1 MLGSLLL
8 NYMKMPPEADRTVG
22 LDEKAAEGGYP
33 SAAPIGYQNVDD
45 DIGITP
51 HHQRAPIVKELF
63 AMAATGEYSGQQ
75 LTRFAQ
81 DRGLRSRRGLVL
93 NKDTV
98 CDTILRN
105 PAYYGTFRWGGKTYD
120 GNYEPLITKDLY
132 DRVQLALER
141 RSRAKTRRHTF
152 TYTGLL
158 TCGTCNGLL
167 TGDIKKQ
174 RYVYYRC
181 AGTKGCKHHYPE
193 RTFETHTLALLESLR
208 IDEETSTWLL
218 HELDTQDT
226 TAKSEE
232 HAARL
237 KKRLTELDRLAA
249 SAYQEKLLG
258 TIDQDFWQERTTAWQ
273 HERDELRAELSRNE
287 QVIPHEE
294 FLAAARHPIE
304 LLQRAPDLYVTQGPS
319 EKAGLLKTLV
329 SNYTV
334 TDGSLTVTLRSP
346 FDLLAQGGKSKDWW
360 S

>member
-1 MLGSLLL
+1 
-8 NYMKMPPEADRTVG
+8 MKMPPEADGTVG

-33 SAAPIGYQNVDD
+33 RVAPMGYQNVDD

-51 HHQRAPIVKELF
+51 H
-63 AMAATGEYSGQQ
+63 
-75 LTRFAQ
+75 
-81 DRGLRSRRGLVL
+81 L

-132 DRVQLALER
+132 DRVQLAVDR

-167 TGDIKKQ
+167 IGDIKKQ

-181 AGTKGCKHHYPE
+181 AGTKGCRRHYPE
-193 RTFETHTLALLESLR
+193 RTFETHTLALLEFLR

-226 TAKSEE
+226 TAKNEE

-249 SAYQEKLLG
+249 SAYEEKLLG

-304 LLQRAPDLYVTQGPS
+304 LPPTRPGSVRYARTQRKGRTPQNPRVELHGHGRKSHRDTTFALRPPHPRREKQGLVELNGIEPS
-319 EKAGLLKTLV
+319 T
-329 SNYTV
+329 S
-334 TDGSLTVTLRSP
+334 
-346 FDLLAQGGKSKDWW
+346 
-360 S
+360 